1 MTFQKKSEV
10 TAAQWSAGVQSGR
23 TVGGRLYPTKAAADS
38 AKASQKAKPPSGKRS
53 KTNFATKTAP
63 KKDAAP
69 NPFQGWEATDVI
81 ICQEF
86 DLDSRHIAVWEDKA
100 TPFKLASVKIT
111 IHTGD
116 ATKMNWRY
124 AFSDTANSTHTMQDL
139 VDLKAKGGHDVSYF
153 EKSFVLDV
161 PDLFKRMN
169 GNDYGSCYMH
179 FASKSV
185 VPEDGEAPSATISA
199 RFLNPKGEDKILHL

>member
-10 TAAQWSAGVQSGR
+10 TAGQWTAGVQSGR

-53 KTNFATKTAP
+53 KANFATKTAP
-63 KKDAAP
+63 KKAATP
-69 NPFQGWEATDVI
+69 NPFLGWEATDVVI
-81 ICQEF
+81 SQKF
-86 DLDSRHIAVWEDKA
+86 DLDCRHVAVWEDKV
-100 TPFKLASVKIT
+100 TPFKLASVRIT

-124 AFSDTANSTHTMQDL
+124 AFSDTANTTQTMQAL
-139 VDLKAKGGHDVSYF
+139 VDLQAKGDHDVSYF
-153 EKSFVLDV
+153 EKSFVLEV
-161 PDLFKRMN
+161 PDLFKSMN
-169 GNDYGSCYMH
+169 GNDYTSCYLH

-199 RFLNPKGEDKILHL
+199 RFLNPKGEEKILHL